1 MENTVSTLLS
11 QYERGKMSRRELV
24 QGLALLALTG
34 SVASAAGFKAG
45 TINHVSLQ
53 VSDMKKSAEWY
64 KNAFGLSELK
74 SEEKNVIMLGVG
86 PSHLSI
92 RAGKNPGTIDHF
104 AIGLEPFNEAA
115 IVEDFKKRGYNPSGL
130 HVKDP
135 DGLNVQLTSLDGHA

>member
-1 MENTVSTLLS
+1 VENTVSTLLS